1 MLALKLNKFIKK
13 IFIIFI
19 CLGVVLIIPVLFVNI
34 NLSYTKNDFIKY
46 NMFTFDEIKGMPFI
60 SSDYIIYYDS
70 PDGTKPMINEVVFS
84 NVNPNRKIELIN
96 YIENIGFMKNGGE
109 YWSKGNI
116 FIKIKQ
122 GDTDRTVL
130 FSVEKN

>member
-19 CLGVVLIIPVLFVNI
+19 CLGVVLITPVLFVNI

>member
-1 MLALKLNKFIKK
+1 MSVLRLNNFIKK

-19 CLGVVLIIPVLFVNI
+19 CLGVILIIPVLFVNI

-109 YWSKGNI
+109 DWSKGNI

>member
-1 MLALKLNKFIKK
+1 MNKFIKK

-19 CLGVVLIIPVLFVNI
+19 CLGMVLIIPVLFVNI

-46 NMFTFDEIKGMPFI
+46 NMFTFDEIKGIPFI

>member
-1 MLALKLNKFIKK
+1 M
-13 IFIIFI
+13 
-19 CLGVVLIIPVLFVNI
+19 VLITPVLFVNI

-84 NVNPNRKIELIN
+84 NVNQNRKIELIN

>member
-1 MLALKLNKFIKK
+1 MLALKLNKFIKR

-84 NVNPNRKIELIN
+84 NFNPNRKIELIS
-96 YIENIGFMKNGGE
+96 YIENIGFVKNGGE

-116 FIKIKQ
+116 LIKIKQ

>member
-46 NMFTFDEIKGMPFI
+46 NMFTFDEIKGIPFI

>member
-1 MLALKLNKFIKK
+1 MNKFIKR

-84 NVNPNRKIELIN
+84 NFNPNRKIELIS
-96 YIENIGFMKNGGE
+96 YIENIGFVKNGGE

-116 FIKIKQ
+116 LIKIKQ

>member
-1 MLALKLNKFIKK
+1 MNNFIKK

-19 CLGVVLIIPVLFVNI
+19 CLGVILIIPVLFVNI

-109 YWSKGNI
+109 DWSKGNI

>member
-19 CLGVVLIIPVLFVNI
+19 CLGVILIIPVLFVNI

>member
-19 CLGVVLIIPVLFVNI
+19 CLGMVLIIPVLFVNI

-46 NMFTFDEIKGMPFI
+46 NMFTFDEIKGIPFI